1 MNWTYDKIFPFFS
14 EGKKYEL
21 FRDSNHGI
29 ERECLRVN
37 EKGEISQTPHP
48 KSIGSAL
55 TNPYI
60 TTDFSESQLELITP
74 VFQCEEEASNFLK
87 AVHCFINKNLKDE
100 LIWPFSMPAKLPN
113 AKEVPIANYGTSN
126 SGKKKTL
133 YRKGLAAR
141 YGAKMQTVS
150 GTHYNFSFSEKFWD
164 FMYKKFAQK
173 SQSRQDFVSESYL
186 HLMRN
191 FLRYGWINTYLF
203 GAAPAIDKSYLEKK
217 PKQLK
222 RYGWRTYYGPYA
234 TSLRMSN
241 IGYYSRVQAKLD
253 ISYNSLPEYLKDLET
268 ALDTKIPEYKGKPGL
283 NENLLQSENEH
294 YSLIRPKRKG
304 SLSKSGAELRPLESL
319 RQDGIQYVEV
329 RTLEINP
336 YQPTGI
342 AKHQIRFLHILLIY
356 CLFNSSPK
364 ITSEEGKNIREN
376 QNKVAYE
383 GRKPGL
389 KLNIGKKE
397 IPLKDLAKKILDEL
411 MQIAKLMDKNCKNI
425 YYQESLDLQFQKL
438 EDPTLLSSAALLQ
451 EMRDH
456 NENFLEFG
464 LRLAKI
470 NKKQLE
476 FCPKTSPCHEPLEKA
491 AKQSLLDQEALEIR
505 DNYLLE
511 GHEDLEV
518 STQMLIKEARKRKVE
533 FEIIDRESNF
543 IRLKKGK
550 RVELIQQ
557 ATMTSKDPLISY
569 FTMANKYVTKKILS
583 EKNINVPT
591 GEKYSNPETAI
602 GDYKKFSTKDVVV
615 KPTNTNFGIGISFV
629 HPKQEK
635 EYIAAIH
642 NAFSFGDS
650 VIVEEFVKGEEY
662 RFLVVGDK
670 VVSAIKRE
678 PANIIGD
685 GEKTVEQLVDLKNV
699 YISTFKFRDKGTIR
713 KDLEEI
719 TRLKDQ
725 KLTFKSIPK
734 KGQKVYLRKNSNIST
749 GGDAYEF
756 TEKIHKSYHQIA
768 VSAAKAAQANICG
781 VDILIPN
788 IKDPATQKNYSIVE
802 LNFNPSLYIHGF
814 TLEGTPKNVAGAVL
828 DFLGF

>member
-1 MNWTYDKIFPFFS
+1 MNWNYKKVFS
-14 EGKKYEL
+14 LFTDEKKQKL
-21 FRDSNHGI
+21 LAGSNHGL
-29 ERECLRVN
+29 ERECLRVDEN
-37 EKGEISQTPHP
+37 ANISQTPHP
-48 KSIGSAL
+48 KNIGSAL

-60 TTDFSESQLELITP
+60 TTDFSEAQLELITP

-100 LIWPFSMPAKLPN
+100 LIWPFSMPAKLPK

-141 YGAKMQTVS
+141 YGSKMQTVS

-173 SQSRQDFVSESYL
+173 NQSRQDFVSESYL

-253 ISYNSLPEYLKDLET
+253 ISYNSLSEYLKDLEN
-268 ALDTKIPEYKGKPGL
+268 ALNTKIPEYKGKPGV
-283 NENLLQSENEH
+283 NENLLQIENEH
-294 YSLIRPKRKG
+294 YSRIRPKRKLG
-304 SLSKSGAELRPLESL
+304 DLRPLTAL
-319 RQDGIQYVEV
+319 RDHGIQYVEV

-356 CLFNSSPK
+356 CLFHASPK
-364 ITSEEGKNIREN
+364 ITREEGKSIREN
-376 QNKVAYE
+376 QNKVAHE

-389 KLNIGKKE
+389 KLNEGKKE
-397 IPLKDLAKKILDEL
+397 IPLKDLAKKMLDEL
-411 MQIAKLMDKNCKNI
+411 MQIAQLMDKNCNNI

-438 EDPTLLSSAALLQ
+438 EDPTLLSSAKLLQ
-451 EMRDH
+451 EMKDH

-505 DNYLLE
+505 DNSLLE
-511 GHEDLEV
+511 GHEDLEI

-533 FEIIDRESNF
+533 VEIIDRESNF

-550 RVELIQQ
+550 KNELIQQ

-569 FTMANKYVTKKILS
+569 FAMANKYVTKKILA
-583 EKNINVPT
+583 EHNINTPQ
-591 GEKYSNPETAI
+591 GEKYATEENAI
-602 GDYKKFSTKDVVV
+602 NDYPKFATKEIVV

-629 HPKQEK
+629 HPNQKK
-635 EYIAAIH
+635 EYADAVR

-650 VIVEEFVKGEEY
+650 IIVEEFVKGEEY

-678 PANIIGD
+678 PAHVIAD
-685 GEKTVEQLVDLKNV
+685 GKSTVEELVDLKNAD
-699 YISTFKFRDKGTIR
+699 IRTFKFTEKCKIR
-713 KDLEEI
+713 KDEAEVI
-719 TRLKDQ
+719 TLKDQ
-725 KLTFKSIPK
+725 GLTFKSIPK

-768 VSAAKAAQANICG
+768 VAAAKAAQANISG
-781 VDILIPN
+781 VDMMIPN
-788 IKDPATQKNYSIVE
+788 IKSPATKTNYSIVE